1 MIIKR
6 NLDLCLKTSLPVLL
20 LALTL
25 LAMALTISSAA
36 RPRPASTGWLNWG
49 GNATEAAIDFTK
61 NDLLLGSQDPIFW
74 FLVPLSGLISIG
86 ICVGVN
92 YVTLGLTN
100 LFYLP
105 YKFLTARPAWVRV
118 EDLR

>member
-1 MIIKR
+1 M
-6 NLDLCLKTSLPVLL
+6 CLKTSLPVLL

-25 LAMALTISSAA
+25 LGLTISSAA
-36 RPRPASTGWLNWG
+36 SPRTPSSGWLGSG
-49 GNATEAAIDFTK
+49 GNATEYAIDFTR
-61 NDLLLGSQDPIFW
+61 NDLLLGSQDPTFL
-74 FLVPLSGLISIG
+74 FLVPLFGLISVG

-92 YVTLGLTN
+92 YASLGLTT

-118 EDLR
+118 EDVR